1 MNEILVVEDEPQLRT
16 ILIRVLAAAGYAASG
31 VGTGAEALRAAL
43 EQDYELI
50 LLDLN
55 LPDISGTDV
64 LQFLMRAK
72 PDSRVLV
79 LTSVTEVGP
88 RVQALEDGAADFML
102 KPFVNSELLARI
114 RLRARSSDQPGARA
128 GQRVAVAEDVYLDPQ
143 RRELQ
148 VRSERV
154 PLSQREFTLLMHL
167 HNRRGAI
174 CSRQELLADVWGLG
188 FDPGTNVVD
197 VYVRRLRTKI
207 AAEAIETVRNVG
219 YRLVAC

>member
-1 MNEILVVEDEPQLRT
+1 MNEILVVEDEPQLRA
-16 ILIRVLAAAGYAASG
+16 ILIRLLEAAGYAASG
-31 VGTGAEALRAAL
+31 VGTGADALRAAL
-43 EQDYELI
+43 DHNYEVI

-55 LPDISGTDV
+55 LPDISGTQV
-64 LQFLMRAK
+64 LQVLMRAK

-79 LTSVTEVGP
+79 LTSVTDVGP
-88 RVQALEDGAADFML
+88 RVQALEGGAADFML

-114 RLRARSSDQPGARA
+114 RLRARSNDQVR
-128 GQRVAVAEDVYLDPQ
+128 GQIQRLTIAEDIFLDPE

-167 HNRRGAI
+167 FNRRGAI
-174 CSRQELLADVWGLG
+174 CSRQELLTDVWGLG

-197 VYVRRLRTKI
+197 VYVRRLRNKI
-207 AAEAIETVRNVG
+207 SADAIETVRNVG
-219 YRLVAC
+219 YRLIAS